1 MPGWRRVQLSGTGCK
16 GFCPRSCLAG
26 LADVRD
32 GVRMHLRSLHS
43 NLADAGGAGAPRQG
57 CSLARAADNCPKDS
71 GAAFQ
76 ILGAATATVLVVL
89 LLSTVAWAQL
99 PSWLDAGQLSGQVV
113 TVRVYKEDRLAAEGA
128 GVMVSGE
135 GDVLTSA
142 AVLDAGS
149 RATVTAKGSGELT
162 AEIRL
167 KEKASGLGVLRAA
180 GLQGAGLPLSLA
192 ALEAGARIFALTPEP
207 EDDGG
212 AFAAGAAG
220 AAVVRPVR
228 DGEVRLL
235 RHNAMIAARGYGS
248 PVIDECGRV
257 VALNVPDP
265 EAFTLFTAPRNVK
278 PKSVVFALSAGDIAS
293 RLESLGIGFI
303 SATVTCASAEARAQE
318 RARAAEEAEEKA
330 RQTQEKAQQAEEE
343 AQRAQAETESARE
356 ESQQAQEAAQQAREE
371 ARQTQ
376 EKAQAETQRAR
387 KEAERLRVEARQAQE
402 EARRAEEQSADARA
416 REAEER
422 RQSEKLRRLAVWGGA
437 AGGALL
443 LALLVS
449 WAVSGRR
456 RRRAMRLAEARAA
469 GAEQEAAAAQ
479 RRVEEMPGPAPF
491 DCVLTGADSA
501 GTPHALNL
509 RRGAL
514 GDPAGVIV
522 GRNPAGS
529 SHVVTDPSVS
539 REHARLYVENG
550 VLYVEDLGSTN
561 GTALNGRA
569 LVPGKRERVGKGDE
583 LTLGSVA
590 FQIDLKA

>member
-1 MPGWRRVQLSGTGCK
+1 M
-16 GFCPRSCLAG
+16 
-26 LADVRD
+26 RD
-32 GVRMHLRSLHS
+32 GVKMRLRSLHS
-43 NLADAGGAGAPRQG
+43 NQADAVRGGAPRPG
-57 CSLARAADNCPKDS
+57 SVLARAADNCPK
-71 GAAFQ
+71 GAGVPFP
-76 ILGAATATVLVVL
+76 ILRAAGATVMVVL
-89 LLSTVAWAQL
+89 LLSTMAWAQL

-113 TVRVYKEDRLAAEGA
+113 TVRVYKDDRLAAEGA
-128 GVMVSGE
+128 GVMVNGE

-142 AVLDAGS
+142 AVLDAGP

-162 AEIRL
+162 AAIRL
-167 KEKASGLGVLRAA
+167 KDKASGLGVLRAD
-180 GLQGAGLPLSLA
+180 GLQGAGLPLFLA
-192 ALEAGARIFALTPEP
+192 ALEAGTRIFAVTPEP
-207 EDDGG
+207 GDDGS

-220 AAVVRPVR
+220 AAMVRAVR

-265 EAFTLFTAPRNVK
+265 EAFTLFTAARNVK
-278 PKSVVFALSAGDIAS
+278 PKGVVFALSAGGIAS
-293 RLESLGIGFI
+293 RLESLGIGFT
-303 SATVTCASAEARAQE
+303 SAADTCASAEARARD
-318 RARAAEEAEEKA
+318 RARAAEEAGEKA
-330 RQTQEKAQQAEEE
+330 RQAREKAQQAEEE

-356 ESQQAQEAAQQAREE
+356 ESQQAREAAQQAREE
-371 ARQTQ
+371 ARQ
-376 EKAQAETQRAR
+376 AQAETQRAQE
-387 KEAERLRVEARQAQE
+387 EAERVRAEALQAQE
-402 EARRAEEQSADARA
+402 EARRAGEQSADARA

-422 RQSEKLRRLAVWGGA
+422 QQSERLRRLAVWGGA

-469 GAEQEAAAAQ
+469 DAEQEAAEAQ
-479 RRVEEMPGPAPF
+479 RRIEEMPGPAPF

-509 RRGAL
+509 RRDAL

-550 VLYVEDLGSTN
+550 VLYAEDLGSTN

-569 LVPGKRERVGKGDE
+569 LVPGESARIGEGDE
-583 LTLGSVA
+583 LTLASVT
-590 FQIDLKA
+590 FRIDLKP